1 MSHEYHVESTVG
13 EDKIYTCPS
22 CKKAIS
28 VDMIKSEKE
37 QIQQEDICKSLN
49 CNKELASKEEVSFK
63 KCIEI
68 GHTFILGDRY
78 TKYFPIHLKKAD
90 ESVIMACYGLGVSRI
105 IQACIES
112 QHLDGQFPN
121 FPPEIAPYQICIVT
135 AKKGSKEEEKSG
147 NLVKYL
153 VNMLDKNGLYK
164 DDILVDER
172 DWLSIGSRLIDAKLL
187 GSKREKKSF
196 QNQEFFQLNYFIV
209 CQKFHM

>member
-1 MSHEYHVESTVG
+1 
-13 EDKIYTCPS
+13 
-22 CKKAIS
+22 
-28 VDMIKSEKE
+28 
-37 QIQQEDICKSLN
+37 
-49 CNKELASKEEVSFK
+49 
-63 KCIEI
+63 
-68 GHTFILGDRY
+68 
-78 TKYFPIHLKKAD
+78 
-90 ESVIMACYGLGVSRI
+90 MACYGLGVSRI

-172 DWLSIGSRLIDAKLL
+172 DWLSIGSRIIDAKLL
-187 GSKREKKSF
+187 GSKREKKISF
-196 QNQEFFQLNYFIV
+196 QNQEFSQLNYFIV
-209 CQKFHM
+209 CLKFHM